1 MPHKVKKIRLIFLVY
16 WFLVL
21 YIIAALI
28 WWFIALNQQN
38 KQMTSYKKNRLEL
51 NSNNYNEQ
59 YLNIIKEEK
68 RKEGQYIGEGS
79 IFLLLITAGAF
90 FLFRAVRSQL
100 KLSIQQQN
108 FMIAITHELKT
119 PIAITKL
126 NLETLQKRKLDES
139 QHEKLINNTLQEASR
154 MNALCN
160 NLLLSSQMDAGG
172 YQYANEKTDL
182 SELTENCIK
191 EFSARYPQKKIIKKI
206 DAGVYVIGDYF
217 LLQMAINN
225 LIDNAIKYAPR
236 DSDLEI
242 GLTERKD
249 NCELCIIDQGFGI
262 VEIDKKKI
270 FEKYYRSGS
279 EATQKSKG
287 TGLGLFLVKRIIDT
301 HKGKIIVTDNIPR
314 GSKFSIV
321 LKTIA

>member
-1 MPHKVKKIRLIFLVY
+1 MPHKAKKIRSIFVVY

-38 KQMTSYKKNRLEL
+38 KQMTLYKKNRLEVT
-51 NSNNYNEQ
+51 SSAYQEQ

-79 IFLLLITAGAF
+79 IFLLLISVGAV
-90 FLFRAVRSQL
+90 FLFKAVQSQL
-100 KLSIQQQN
+100 KLSVQQQN

-126 NLETLQKRKLDES
+126 NLETLQKRKLEET
-139 QHEKLINNTLQEASR
+139 QHEKLINNTLQEANR
-154 MNALCN
+154 MNSLCN
-160 NLLLSSQMDAGG
+160 NLLLSSQMEAGG

-191 EFSARYPQKKIIKKI
+191 EFSSRYSQLKIIKEI
-206 DAGVYVIGDYF
+206 DNDILVIGDYF

-225 LIDNAIKYAPR
+225 LIDNAIKYSP
-236 DSDLEI
+236 
-242 GLTERKD
+242 KD
-249 NCELCIIDQGFGI
+249 TALAVRLNKNSAGCELCIIDEGSGI
-262 VEIDKKKI
+262 QDADKKKI
-270 FEKYYRSGS
+270 FEKYYRTGS

-287 TGLGLFLVKRIIDT
+287 TGLGLFLVKKIIDT
-301 HKGKIIVTDNIPR
+301 HKGNIKVEDNFPK
-314 GSKFSIV
+314 GTKFTIG